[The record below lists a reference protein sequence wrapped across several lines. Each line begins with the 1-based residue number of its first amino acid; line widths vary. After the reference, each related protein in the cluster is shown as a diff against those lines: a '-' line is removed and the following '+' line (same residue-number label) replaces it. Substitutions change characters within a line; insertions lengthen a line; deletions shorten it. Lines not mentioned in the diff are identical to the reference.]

1 MKDSLIAVPDGW
13 SQYAAI
19 VNDRLID
26 WVWAANVVDA
36 ERYMHEKRMGWPE
49 ETIITNL
56 TQLLCS
62 I

>member
-1 MKDSLIAVPDGW
+1 MKDSLITVPDGW
-13 SQYAAI
+13 AQYAAI
-19 VNDRLID
+19 VNDKLID

-36 ERYMHEKRMGWPE
+36 ERYMREKRMGWPE

-56 TQLLCS
+56 TQLLCT